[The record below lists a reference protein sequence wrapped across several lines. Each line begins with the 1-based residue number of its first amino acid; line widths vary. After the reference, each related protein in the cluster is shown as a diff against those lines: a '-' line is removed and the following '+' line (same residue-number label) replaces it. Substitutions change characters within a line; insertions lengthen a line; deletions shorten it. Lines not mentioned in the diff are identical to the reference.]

1 MKWTKRSVV
10 ELIAALVMTAAVVT
24 LAILQYRSTGEISR
38 VEQSRLSA
46 AVATGVKAFNEEFS
60 YEFQRVCESF
70 ELDPEAPESSL
81 DSRLLCQYQNWARNP
96 ATTGLIAD
104 VYVLKMENSRAPY
117 LEHFDSQNERFH
129 EVSWPAPLE
138 SLRQFLNRQAANLSS
153 SVDDRQA
160 LYYPWTFYEEAPDR
174 NDPMLVRPTFNV
186 SSSAP
191 GANPSVRL
199 TGFLI
204 LDLSREFLQQQFF
217 PELVDR
223 NFGASGIR
231 SFEVAVR
238 TAKAPYQAIYLSDPD
253 FPIATSSADATV
265 NLFDSVGELARRR
278 GDAPL
283 QSANASGQWQLV
295 VQHPAG
301 SVEAAVAG
309 LRRRNLAI
317 SFGLLAV
324 LAATVVLIF
333 SAARRAER
341 LANLQ
346 MEFVTGVSHELCTPL
361 AVINS
366 AAENLVDGVVDGPQQ
381 MRSYGAMIQDQ
392 SRRLER
398 LIDQVLLFSAQRAGR
413 AKYELRPVEIAETVE
428 QSLVLS
434 EPMLRDAGFDVEKE
448 IDADLPL
455 VVADP
460 AAVGKCMENLFSN
473 AVKYA
478 RTNRWLA
485 VRARVVQADTNAEV
499 QITVEDKGT
508 GISTADLPNIFE
520 PFYRVQSARE
530 GQIRGVGL
538 GLYLVK
544 HMMEEMGG
552 RVSVSSELGR
562 GTFFVLHFPVAD
574 AVEHCK
580 EKTPV

>member
-1 MKWTKRSVV
+1 MKWTKRSVM
-10 ELIAALVMTAAVVT
+10 ELTAALVMTAAVIT
-24 LAILQYRSTGEISR
+24 LAILQYRATDEIGR
-38 VEQSRLSA
+38 DEQSRLNA
-46 AVATGVKAFNEEFS
+46 AVGTGVKAFNEEFS
-60 YEFQRVCESF
+60 YEFRRLCESF

-81 DSRLLCQYQNWARNP
+81 ELRISRQYQNWARSTASP
-96 ATTGLIAD
+96 GLVAD
-104 VYVLKMENSRAPY
+104 IYVLKTEDSRPPL
-117 LEHFDSQNERFH
+117 LEHFDPQIERFH
-129 EVSWPAPLE
+129 EVSWPSQREPMH
-138 SLRQFLNRQAANLSS
+138 QFVNRQAANLSGA
-153 SVDDRQA
+153 VDDRQA
-160 LYYPWTFYEEAPDR
+160 LYYPWTFYDDAPEGA
-174 NDPMLVRPTFNV
+174 DPSLIRPIFHV
-186 SSSAP
+186 FSSAP
-191 GANPSVRL
+191 GAGPSVRPA
-199 TGFLI
+199 GFLM

-217 PELVDR
+217 PQLVDR
-223 NFGASGIR
+223 DFGAAGIR
-231 SFEVAVR
+231 SFEIAVR
-238 TAKAPYQAIYLSDPD
+238 TAKTPYRAIYLSDPD
-253 FPIATSSADATV
+253 FPVSTSSADSTV
-265 NLFDSVGELARRR
+265 NLFDSVVEQARRR
-278 GDAPL
+278 GHPPL
-283 QSANASGQWQLV
+283 QSSDASGQWQLV

-324 LAATVVLIF
+324 LAASMVLIF

-366 AAENLVDGVVDGPQQ
+366 AAENLVDGVVGGPQQ
-381 MRSYGAMIQDQ
+381 MRSYGIMIQDQ

-398 LIDQVLLFSAQRAGR
+398 LIDEVLLFSAQRAGR
-413 AKYELRPVEIAETVE
+413 ATYELRPVEIAETVE
-428 QSLVLS
+428 QSLALS

-460 AAVGKCMENLFSN
+460 SALGKCMENLFSN

-478 RTNRWLA
+478 SSNHWLA
-485 VRARVVQADTNAEV
+485 VRARVVQADSNPEV
-499 QITVEDKGT
+499 QISVEDKGV

-520 PFYRVQSARE
+520 PFYRVQSARD

-544 HMMEEMGG
+544 HMMEGMGG
-552 RVSVSSELGR
+552 RVSVTSELGR

-574 AVEHCK
+574 AVEHWQ
-580 EKTPV
+580 EKAPV